1 MVSGSGWGR
10 AYTQETD
17 MKLAI
22 YTQVV
27 VVVLVLKRQEEGGA
41 LVNQAGKWQGV
52 RQSTLPEPGVTTK
65 EALSGTAAAADGGT

>member
-27 VVVLVLKRQEEGGA
+27 VVVVVVLKRQEEGGA

-52 RQSTLPEPGVTTK
+52 RQSIH
-65 EALSGTAAAADGGT
+65 TARPWSHH

>member
-1 MVSGSGWGR
+1 
-10 AYTQETD
+10 

-27 VVVLVLKRQEEGGA
+27 VVVVVLKRQEEGGA

-52 RQSTLPEPGVTTK
+52 RQSIH
-65 EALSGTAAAADGGT
+65 TARPCSHH